1 MVKKRKTRS
10 GKRRKQRKSPGAGI
24 LSLLIGG
31 FSLVCIVLS
40 LSGEGIGF
48 VGNLGAHWGQ
58 ALLWLFGYP
67 ALALC
72 LISGYFGVELIRGS
86 RERLFRR
93 MLGLLLLTTIFAIF
107 FSLSEQPTPVIFPH
121 GHGGIVGSSLAGLF
135 SGAIGSF
142 GTVLL
147 GLILGIFGFT
157 LASGV
162 PFRDLYDGVAKLFK
176 RRTPRRPKANRPQR
190 ATQPRR
196 TQDERVL
203 TREEPLPTAAK
214 PAPQPPPVEVAE
226 EAPPALIPQPLE
238 PTPEGEEIAPPPLSL
253 LGPLEDTVVES
264 DQSEQDERWHLLQRF
279 LESHRLAATI
289 LDYTE
294 GPTLGRFELRLA
306 PGERIASLEKLTP
319 ELSLS
324 LRVPS
329 VRLAASPERGTV
341 TLELPRSERSTVSL
355 RQLVEDPL
363 WQRHESPLAIPLGLT
378 REGTVHVADL
388 AEMPHLLVAGTTG
401 SGKSVFLNALLLS
414 LLARVG
420 PQSLRLVLIDP
431 GRVELAPYGGLPHLL
446 YPPVEEPTAA
456 LEVLEGLVE
465 EMDKRYERLA
475 GAKRRS
481 LTSFNAW
488 AKESGEEPLPWI
500 VVAIDELAE
509 LMHATKKAVET
520 PLSRIAQMA
529 RAVGIHLVIAT
540 QRPSVDVV
548 TGVLKANFPTRI
560 AFKVRS
566 KTDSRVILDEGGA
579 ESLLGKG
586 DLLYLPVG
594 ASSPIRLQGGFV
606 DEEAVLAMVQH
617 WQGQ

>member
-1 MVKKRKTRS
+1 MAKRKTS
-10 GKRRKQRKSPGAGI
+10 RRKRKGRKSPGAGI
-24 LSLLIGG
+24 LSLVISG
-31 FSLVCIVLS
+31 FSLLCIVLS
-40 LSGEGIGF
+40 LSGEGAAYGF
-48 VGNLGAHWGQ
+48 VGDLGAKWGE

-72 LISGYFGVELIRGS
+72 LIGGYFGVELLRGS
-86 RERLFRR
+86 RQRLFRR

-107 FSLSEQPTPVIFPH
+107 FSLGQQTN
-121 GHGGIVGSSLAGLF
+121 GGNGGIVGSGLAGF
-135 SGAIGSF
+135 FGGAIGSF

-157 LASGV
+157 LASGIS
-162 PFRDLYDGVAKLFK
+162 FRNLYDGVAKLFK
-176 RRTPRRPKANRPQR
+176 GSGKTRRRSVKRPQPTR
-190 ATQPRR
+190 RGQPTHPRPVE
-196 TQDERVL
+196 Q
-203 TREEPLPTAAK
+203 EPQPVQPEPQPTPPADPTSA
-214 PAPQPPPVEVAE
+214 PAPK
-226 EAPPALIPQPLE
+226 PLE
-238 PTPEGEEIAPPPLSL
+238 QSTPEPAELEVAPPPLSL
-253 LGPLEDTVVES
+253 LGPLGEAAVAS
-264 DQSEQDERWHLLQRF
+264 DQSEQEERWHLLTRF
-279 LESHRLAATI
+279 LENHRLAATI
-289 LDYTE
+289 LDYSE

-306 PGERIASLEKLTP
+306 PGERVAALEKLTP
-319 ELSLS
+319 ELTLT

-329 VRLAASPERGTV
+329 ARFAANPEQGTI
-341 TLELPRSERSTVSL
+341 TLELPRSSRGMVTL

-363 WQRHESPLAIPLGLT
+363 WQQHESPLAIPLGLT
-378 REGTVHVADL
+378 RDGSVHIADL

-420 PQSLRLVLIDP
+420 PQNLRLVLIDP

-465 EMDKRYERLA
+465 EMDQRYESLA
-475 GAKRRS
+475 SAKRRS

-488 AKESGEEPLPWI
+488 AEESGEEPLPWI

-509 LMHATKKAVET
+509 LMHATKKAVEA

-594 ASSPIRLQGGFV
+594 ASSPVRLQGGFV
-606 DEEAVLAMVQH
+606 DEDAVLAVVEYYLTA
-617 WQGQ
+617 GS